1 MNAKETLTKLKNV
14 LLGED
19 EKPKQEL
26 ERLPL
31 EGGEI
36 IVEIEGDRINV
47 VGEDDQLIPAPE
59 GTHVLEDGRLVIVE
73 EEGIIAEIRQPEQ
86 EEVEQEK
93 EEVEMQTEEP
103 KEEYVKKSD
112 FDALASKLETLLSK
126 QEEPKKE
133 EPTKVELEAVELEKA
148 PEKVT
153 HSPEKSNKTELLKF
167 AKSAKPNTKSLIYQ
181 KLFN

>member
-1 MNAKETLTKLKNV
+1 MSAKETLSKLKKV

-19 EKPKQEL
+19 EPAKQEL

-47 VGEDDQLIPAPE
+47 VGEEDQLIPAPE
-59 GTHVLEDGRLVIVE
+59 GQHVLEDGRVIVVE
-73 EEGIIAEIRQPEQ
+73 EEGVIAEIREPEQ
-86 EEVEQEK
+86 EVEAKYDEK
-93 EEVEMQTEEP
+93 EVEMKTEDP
-103 KEEYVKKSD
+103 KVEYVTKAD
-112 FDALASKLETLLSK
+112 FDALSNKIETLLSK
-126 QEEPKKE
+126 QEEEQKE
-133 EPTKVELEAVELEKA
+133 KEVELEAVELEKA

-153 HSPEKSNKTELLKF
+153 HSPEKKNEQELIKF
-167 AKSAKPNTKSLIYQ
+167 SKSKKPNTKSLVYQ

>member
-1 MNAKETLTKLKNV
+1 MNAKETLTKLKKV

-19 EKPKQEL
+19 EPAKQEL

-31 EGGEI
+31 QGGEV

-59 GTHVLEDGRLVIVE
+59 GQHVLEDGRTIVVR
-73 EEGIIAEIRQPEQ
+73 EEGVIAEILEPEA
-86 EEVEQEK
+86 EVEAKYEDKEK
-93 EEVEMQTEEP
+93 EVEMATEEP
-103 KEEYVKKSD
+103 KVEYVTKAD
-112 FDALASKLETLLSK
+112 FDALFSKIEKLLSK

-133 EPTKVELEAVELEKA
+133 VELEAVKLEKA

-153 HSPEKSNKTELLKF
+153 HSPEKKNEKELIKF
-167 AKSAKPNTKSLIYQ
+167 AKSQQPNTKSLIYQ
-181 KLFN
+181 KLF

>member
-1 MNAKETLTKLKNV
+1 MNAKETLTKLKKV

-19 EKPKQEL
+19 EPVKQEL

-31 EGGEI
+31 QGGEV

-59 GTHVLEDGRLVIVE
+59 GQHVLEDGRTIVVR
-73 EEGIIAEIRQPEQ
+73 EEGVIAEILEPEA
-86 EEVEQEK
+86 EVEAKDEEK
-93 EEVEMQTEEP
+93 EVEMATEEP
-103 KEEYVKKSD
+103 KVEYVTKAD
-112 FDALASKLETLLSK
+112 FDALSTKIETLLSK

-133 EPTKVELEAVELEKA
+133 VQLEAVELEKA

-153 HSPEKSNKTELLKF
+153 HSPEKKNEKELIKFSTLKRQ
-167 AKSAKPNTKSLIYQ
+167 NTKARIYER
-181 KLFN
+181 LFN